1 MVKSVVRVRDY
12 SALHRMDA
20 TVVFRA
26 CFGDA
31 RLFLFLSISY
41 IKLLGK
47 QIKTKPCMGGF
58 FGCFFPKKENF

>member
-1 MVKSVVRVRDY
+1 
-12 SALHRMDA
+12 MDA